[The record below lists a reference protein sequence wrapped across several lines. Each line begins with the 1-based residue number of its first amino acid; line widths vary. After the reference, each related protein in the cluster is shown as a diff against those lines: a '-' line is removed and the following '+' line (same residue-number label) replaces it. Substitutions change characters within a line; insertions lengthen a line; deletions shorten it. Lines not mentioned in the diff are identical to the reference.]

1 MFLSSMVNNLNIRRI
16 PIISMKTI
24 LYYHLFISYFFI
36 LVSASYASSEEKIWN
51 LRIHFVVILPLPGR
65 PSVNISHETN
75 LTSGQTKPV

>member
-1 MFLSSMVNNLNIRRI
+1 MVNNLNIRRI

-24 LYYHLFISYFFI
+24 LYYHLLISYFYFFI

-51 LRIHFVVILPLPGR
+51 LRIHFVVILRLPGR
-65 PSVNISHETN
+65 RSLNISHETN